1 MNQANPVA
9 AQPAQAD
16 QHDSRAAFEVHF
28 QRSRGL
34 TAPPERVGAGY
45 SNGLAQDAWLDW
57 QAGAANTQQQV
68 VAAVSEQ
75 GIIDCFT
82 KAGVWL
88 GVAPDEVARNVM
100 AVKHALVQFGARS
113 PFEMYAGTDERV
125 PGIAHPTTYAEL
137 TRLTP
142 MQLWNRWYPRDRS
155 LNARDAFVAARTI
168 GFAPGAPRRKSENE
182 HRADFELALKGNSL
196 KRFHTASHAAYMNSL
211 IENMWRGWLRK
222 ASFDGATLY

>member
-1 MNQANPVA
+1 MTPA
-9 AQPAQAD
+9 AAPQAQAAHPD
-16 QHDSRAAFEVHF
+16 RRDAFEAHF
-28 QRSRGL
+28 QRTRGL
-34 TAPPERVGAGY
+34 SAPPERVGAGY
-45 SNGLAQDAWLDW
+45 GIGLAQDAWLDW
-57 QAGAANTQQQV
+57 QAGAANAQQQV
-68 VAAVSEQ
+68 LAPVSEQ

-88 GVAPDEVARNVM
+88 GVEPDEVARNVQ
-100 AVKHALVQFGARS
+100 AVKHALVQFGSRS

-125 PGIAHPTTYAEL
+125 PGVEHPTTYAEL

-182 HRADFELALKGNSL
+182 HRADFELALKGNNL
-196 KRFHTASHAAYMNSL
+196 KRFHEVSHAAYKDAM

-222 ASFDGATLY
+222 AKFDGATLY

>member
-1 MNQANPVA
+1 MTPA
-9 AQPAQAD
+9 AAPQAQAAKA
-16 QHDSRAAFEVHF
+16 DSRDAFEAHF
-28 QRSRGL
+28 QRTRGL
-34 TAPPERVGAGY
+34 SAPPERVGAGY

-57 QAGAANTQQQV
+57 QAGAANAHQQV
-68 VAAVSEQ
+68 LAPVSEQ

-88 GVAPDEVARNVM
+88 GVAPDEVARNVQ

-125 PGIAHPTTYAEL
+125 PGVEHPTTYAEL
-137 TRLTP
+137 ARLTP

-182 HRADFELALKGNSL
+182 HRADFELALKGNNL
-196 KRFHTASHAAYMNSL
+196 KRFHQASHAAYKDAM

>member
-1 MNQANPVA
+1 MSQATPA
-9 AQPAQAD
+9 AQAGE
-16 QHDSRAAFEVHF
+16 HDSRAAFEAHF

-34 TAPPERVGAGY
+34 SVPPERAGAGY

-57 QAGAANTQQQV
+57 QAGAANTQQQM

-88 GVAPDEVARNVM
+88 GVAPDEVARNVL

-125 PGIAHPTTYAEL
+125 PGIEHPTTYDDLA
-137 TRLTP
+137 RLTP

-196 KRFHTASHAAYMNSL
+196 KRFHTVSHAAYMNSM
-211 IENMWRGWLRK
+211 IEGMWKGWLRK
-222 ASFDGATLY
+222 AKFDGATLY